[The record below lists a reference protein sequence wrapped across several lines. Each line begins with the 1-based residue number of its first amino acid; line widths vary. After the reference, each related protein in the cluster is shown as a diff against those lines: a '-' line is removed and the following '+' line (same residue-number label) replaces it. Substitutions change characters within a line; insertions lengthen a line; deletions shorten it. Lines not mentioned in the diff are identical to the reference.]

1 MNLKLNNKHDGAIP
15 TYGINAMSSMVTT
28 IGAPSLPFYQS
39 FYQYPL
45 SGAWQG
51 QLKIIFMKHCKYLL
65 LMLMAVLVFA
75 SCEKEE
81 DETSGFSKYLRMK
94 INSCERFGDV
104 LRIDFTM
111 TNVSGKD
118 LEDIEFSGVSVVD
131 NNGDEYSDLTNSAGY
146 VSFNDGFKKNYLK
159 VSIDKK
165 DEINGAFFINN
176 FKPSSVKSVDLKFSA
191 DLGSDKFNG
200 TVKDFKKIKVEDNRV
215 MRNGI
220 QTNDKALEFK
230 VTSCTRTSTG
240 DCILSMNLKNVSEK
254 NITNFSI
261 GISGSSDSFTDNQ
274 GGGYFW
280 NIIDVSVNGGNWKAW
295 SVDKLS
301 LYAGESMSVRFR
313 IPNFSRTATSLS
325 GVIGV
330 ASDVYPFTG
339 NVAKVMS
346 VEVE

>member
-1 MNLKLNNKHDGAIP
+1 
-15 TYGINAMSSMVTT
+15 
-28 IGAPSLPFYQS
+28 
-39 FYQYPL
+39 
-45 SGAWQG
+45 
-51 QLKIIFMKHCKYLL
+51 MKHFKYLL
-65 LMLMAVLVFA
+65 LMLMAVLAFA

-81 DETSGFSKYLRMK
+81 DETSGFSKYLLMK

-111 TNVSGKD
+111 TNVSGKY
-118 LEDIEFSGVSVVD
+118 LEDIEFSRVGVVD
-131 NNGDEYSDLTNSAGY
+131 NNGDESSFNAGF
-146 VSFNDGFKKNYLK
+146 VSFNDGFKKYHLK

-165 DEINGAFFINN
+165 DKIEGAFFIKD
-176 FKPSSVKSVDLKFSA
+176 FKTSSVKSVDLEFSA

-261 GISGSSDSFTDNQ
+261 GSASSTSFTDNQ
-274 GGGYFW
+274 GGGYNW
-280 NIIDVSVNGGNWKAW
+280 HIIHVSVNGGNWKVL
-295 SVDKLS
+295 SVDELS

-313 IPNFSRTATSLS
+313 IPDFSRTATSLS

-330 ASDVYPFTG
+330 DSDVYPFTG

>member
-1 MNLKLNNKHDGAIP
+1 
-15 TYGINAMSSMVTT
+15 
-28 IGAPSLPFYQS
+28 
-39 FYQYPL
+39 
-45 SGAWQG
+45 
-51 QLKIIFMKHCKYLL
+51 MKHCKYLL
-65 LMLMAVLVFA
+65 LMLMAVLAFA

-81 DETSGFSKYLRMK
+81 DETSGFSKYLQMK

-118 LEDIEFSGVSVVD
+118 LEDIEFSWVSVVD
-131 NNGDEYSDLTNSAGY
+131 NNGNGYGEHSFAGY
-146 VSFNDGFKKNYLK
+146 VSFNDGFKKNNLK

-165 DEINGAFFINN
+165 DKIEGAFFIND
-176 FKPSSVKSVDLKFSA
+176 FKPSSVKSVDLEFRA

-254 NITNFSI
+254 NITNF
-261 GISGSSDSFTDNQ
+261 GISSNSFTDNQ

-280 NIIDVSVNGGNWKAW
+280 NIIDVSVNGDNWIDW
-295 SVDKLS
+295 HVDELS

-325 GVIGV
+325 GGIGV
-330 ASDVYPFTG
+330 DSKVYPFTG

>member
-1 MNLKLNNKHDGAIP
+1 
-15 TYGINAMSSMVTT
+15 
-28 IGAPSLPFYQS
+28 
-39 FYQYPL
+39 
-45 SGAWQG
+45 
-51 QLKIIFMKHCKYLL
+51 
-65 LMLMAVLVFA
+65 MLMAVLAFA

-81 DETSGFSKYLRMK
+81 DETSGFSKYLLMK

-118 LEDIEFSGVSVVD
+118 LEDIEFSDVSVVD
-131 NNGDEYSDLTNSAGY
+131 NNGDYSGFNAGF
-146 VSFNDGFKKNYLK
+146 VSFNDGFKKYHLK

-165 DEINGAFFINN
+165 DKIEGAFFIKD
-176 FKPSSVKSVDLKFSA
+176 FKPSSVKSVDLEFLA
-191 DLGSDKFNG
+191 NLGSDKFYE

-261 GISGSSDSFTDNQ
+261 GSGSSTSITDNQ
-274 GGGYFW
+274 GGYYW
-280 NIIDVSVNGGNWKAW
+280 NTINVSVNGGNWKVLP
-295 SVDKLS
+295 VDKLS
-301 LYAGESMSVRFR
+301 LYAGESMSVRFK

-330 ASDVYPFTG
+330 DSDDYPFTG

>member
-1 MNLKLNNKHDGAIP
+1 
-15 TYGINAMSSMVTT
+15 
-28 IGAPSLPFYQS
+28 
-39 FYQYPL
+39 
-45 SGAWQG
+45 
-51 QLKIIFMKHCKYLL
+51 MKHCKYLL
-65 LMLMAVLVFA
+65 LMLMAVLAFA

-81 DETSGFSKYLRMK
+81 DETSGFSKYLLMK

-118 LEDIEFSGVSVVD
+118 LEDIEFSRVSVVD
-131 NNGDEYSDLTNSAGY
+131 NNGDEYGY
-146 VSFNDGFKKNYLK
+146 NTGSVSFNDGFKKNYLK

-165 DEINGAFFINN
+165 NKIKGAFFIKD
-176 FKPSSVKSVDLKFSA
+176 FKPSSVKSVDLEFLA
-191 DLGSDKFNG
+191 NLGSDKFYE

-261 GISGSSDSFTDNQ
+261 GSVSRTSFTDNQ
-274 GGGYFW
+274 GGYHW
-280 NIIDVSVNGGNWKAW
+280 NTVNVSVNGGNWKVS

-325 GVIGV
+325 GAIGV
-330 ASDVYPFTG
+330 DSDVYPFTG

>member
-1 MNLKLNNKHDGAIP
+1 
-15 TYGINAMSSMVTT
+15 
-28 IGAPSLPFYQS
+28 
-39 FYQYPL
+39 
-45 SGAWQG
+45 
-51 QLKIIFMKHCKYLL
+51 MKHFKYLL
-65 LMLMAVLVFA
+65 LMLMAVLSFA
-75 SCEKEE
+75 SCEKEDE
-81 DETSGFSKYLRMK
+81 ETSGFSKYLRMK

-131 NNGDEYSDLTNSAGY
+131 NNGDYSDFNAGF
-146 VSFNDGFKKNYLK
+146 VSFNDGFKKYHLK

-165 DEINGAFFINN
+165 DKIEGAFFIDD
-176 FKPSSVKSVDLKFSA
+176 FKPSSVKSVDLEFSA
-191 DLGSDKFNG
+191 NLGSDKFNG

-261 GISGSSDSFTDNQ
+261 GISGSSHSFTDDQ
-274 GGGYFW
+274 GGGYRW
-280 NIIDVSVNGGNWKAW
+280 NIIDVSVNGGNWKDW

>member
-1 MNLKLNNKHDGAIP
+1 
-15 TYGINAMSSMVTT
+15 
-28 IGAPSLPFYQS
+28 
-39 FYQYPL
+39 
-45 SGAWQG
+45 
-51 QLKIIFMKHCKYLL
+51 MKHFKYLL
-65 LMLMAVLVFA
+65 LMLMAVLAFA
-75 SCEKEE
+75 SSEKEE
-81 DETSGFSKYLRMK
+81 DETSGFSKYLLME

-131 NNGDEYSDLTNSAGY
+131 NNGDEYGGYTAGS
-146 VSFNDGFKKNYLK
+146 VSFNDGFQKNFLK

-165 DEINGAFFINN
+165 DKIEGAFFIND
-176 FKPSSVKSVDLKFSA
+176 FKPSSVKSVDLEFSA

-254 NITNFSI
+254 NITNF
-261 GISGSSDSFTDNQ
+261 GISSTSFTDNQ
-274 GGGYFW
+274 GGGYHW
-280 NIIDVSVNGGNWKAW
+280 NTINVSVNGGNWKDW
-295 SVDKLS
+295 HVDELS

-325 GVIGV
+325 GGIGV
-330 ASDVYPFTG
+330 DSKVYPFTG

>member
-1 MNLKLNNKHDGAIP
+1 
-15 TYGINAMSSMVTT
+15 
-28 IGAPSLPFYQS
+28 
-39 FYQYPL
+39 
-45 SGAWQG
+45 
-51 QLKIIFMKHCKYLL
+51 MKHCKYLL
-65 LMLMAVLVFA
+65 LMLMAVLAFA

-81 DETSGFSKYLRMK
+81 DETSGFSKYLLMK

-131 NNGDEYSDLTNSAGY
+131 NNGDEYGGYTAGS
-146 VSFNDGFKKNYLK
+146 VSFNDGFQKNFLK

-165 DEINGAFFINN
+165 DKIEGAFFIND
-176 FKPSSVKSVDLKFSA
+176 FKPSSVKSVDLDFLA
-191 DLGSDKFNG
+191 DLGSDKFQG
-200 TVKDFKKIKVEDNRV
+200 HVTDFKKIKVEDNRV

-254 NITNFSI
+254 NITNF
-261 GISGSSDSFTDNQ
+261 GISSNSFTDNQ

-280 NIIDVSVNGGNWKAW
+280 NIIDVSVNGGNWIGW
-295 SVDKLS
+295 HVDELS

-325 GVIGV
+325 GGIGV
-330 ASDVYPFTG
+330 DSKVYPFTG

>member
-1 MNLKLNNKHDGAIP
+1 
-15 TYGINAMSSMVTT
+15 
-28 IGAPSLPFYQS
+28 
-39 FYQYPL
+39 
-45 SGAWQG
+45 
-51 QLKIIFMKHCKYLL
+51 MKHFKYLL
-65 LMLMAVLVFA
+65 LMLMAVLAFA

-81 DETSGFSKYLRMK
+81 DETSGFSKYLLMK

-111 TNVSGKD
+111 TNVSEKD

-131 NNGDEYSDLTNSAGY
+131 NNGDDYGGFTAGY
-146 VSFNDGFKKNYLK
+146 VSFNDGFKKNNLK

-165 DEINGAFFINN
+165 DKIEGAFFINN
-176 FKPSSVKSVDLKFSA
+176 FKPSSVKSVDLDFLA
-191 DLGSDKFNG
+191 DLGSDKFQG
-200 TVKDFKKIKVEDNRV
+200 HVKDFKKIKVEDNRV

-254 NITNFSI
+254 NITDFSI
-261 GISGSSDSFTDNQ
+261 GISGTSNSFTDNQ

-280 NIIDVSVNGGNWKAW
+280 HNINVSVNGGNWKDW

-313 IPNFSRTATSLS
+313 IPDFSRTATSLS

-330 ASDVYPFTG
+330 DSDDYPFTG

>member
-1 MNLKLNNKHDGAIP
+1 
-15 TYGINAMSSMVTT
+15 
-28 IGAPSLPFYQS
+28 
-39 FYQYPL
+39 
-45 SGAWQG
+45 
-51 QLKIIFMKHCKYLL
+51 MKHFKYLL
-65 LMLMAVLVFA
+65 LMLMAVLSFA
-75 SCEKEE
+75 SCEKEDE
-81 DETSGFSKYLRMK
+81 ETSGFSKYLRMK

-131 NNGDEYSDLTNSAGY
+131 NNGDYSDFNAGF
-146 VSFNDGFKKNYLK
+146 VSFNDGFKKYHLK

-165 DEINGAFFINN
+165 DKIEGAFFIDD
-176 FKPSSVKSVDLKFSA
+176 FKPSSVKSVDLEFSA
-191 DLGSDKFNG
+191 NLGSDKFNG

-261 GISGSSDSFTDNQ
+261 GSGSSTSITDNQ
-274 GGGYFW
+274 GGYHW
-280 NIIDVSVNGGNWKAW
+280 NTINVSVNGGNWKVLP
-295 SVDKLS
+295 VDKLS

-313 IPNFSRTATSLS
+313 IPYFSRTATSLS
-325 GVIGV
+325 GAIGV
-330 ASDVYPFTG
+330 DSDVYPFTG

>member
-1 MNLKLNNKHDGAIP
+1 
-15 TYGINAMSSMVTT
+15 
-28 IGAPSLPFYQS
+28 
-39 FYQYPL
+39 
-45 SGAWQG
+45 
-51 QLKIIFMKHCKYLL
+51 MKHFKYLL
-65 LMLMAVLVFA
+65 LMLMAVLSFA
-75 SCEKEE
+75 SCEKEDE
-81 DETSGFSKYLRMK
+81 ETSGFSKYLRMK

-118 LEDIEFSGVSVVD
+118 LEDIEFSRVSVVD
-131 NNGDEYSDLTNSAGY
+131 NNGDYSGFNAGF
-146 VSFNDGFKKNYLK
+146 VSFNDGFKEYHLK

-165 DEINGAFFINN
+165 DKIEGAFFIKD
-176 FKPSSVKSVDLKFSA
+176 FKTSSVKSVDLEFSA

-261 GISGSSDSFTDNQ
+261 GRLSFTDNQ

-280 NIIDVSVNGGNWKAW
+280 NIMDVSVNGGNWKVLP
-295 SVDKLS
+295 VDKLS

-313 IPNFSRTATSLS
+313 IPDFSRTATSLS

-330 ASDVYPFTG
+330 DSDVYPFTG

>member
-1 MNLKLNNKHDGAIP
+1 MNQKLNNKHDGAIP

-45 SGAWQG
+45 SGAQQG

-65 LMLMAVLVFA
+65 LMLMAVLAFA

-81 DETSGFSKYLRMK
+81 DETSVFSKYLWMK

-131 NNGDEYSDLTNSAGY
+131 NNGDEYSDLTNSAGS

-165 DEINGAFFINN
+165 DKIEGAFFINN

>member
-1 MNLKLNNKHDGAIP
+1 
-15 TYGINAMSSMVTT
+15 
-28 IGAPSLPFYQS
+28 
-39 FYQYPL
+39 
-45 SGAWQG
+45 
-51 QLKIIFMKHCKYLL
+51 
-65 LMLMAVLVFA
+65 MAVLAFA

-81 DETSGFSKYLRMK
+81 DETSGFSKYLLMK

-111 TNVSGKD
+111 TNVSGKY
-118 LEDIEFSGVSVVD
+118 LEDIEFSSVGVVD
-131 NNGDEYSDLTNSAGY
+131 NNGDESSFNAGS
-146 VSFNDGFKKNYLK
+146 VSFNDGFKKNHLK

-165 DEINGAFFINN
+165 DKIEGAFFIND
-176 FKPSSVKSVDLKFSA
+176 FKTSSLKSVDLEFSA

-254 NITNFSI
+254 NITNFDI
-261 GISGSSDSFTDNQ
+261 GISGCSNSFTDNQ

-280 NIIDVSVNGGNWKAW
+280 NIIDVSVNGGNWKNW

-313 IPNFSRTATSLS
+313 IPDFSRTATSLS

-330 ASDVYPFTG
+330 GSDDYPFTG
-339 NVAKVMS
+339 DVAKVMS

>member
-1 MNLKLNNKHDGAIP
+1 
-15 TYGINAMSSMVTT
+15 
-28 IGAPSLPFYQS
+28 
-39 FYQYPL
+39 
-45 SGAWQG
+45 
-51 QLKIIFMKHCKYLL
+51 MKHFKYLL
-65 LMLMAVLVFA
+65 LMLMAVLSFA
-75 SCEKEE
+75 SCEKEDE
-81 DETSGFSKYLRMK
+81 ETSGFSKYLRMK

-131 NNGDEYSDLTNSAGY
+131 NNGDYSDFNAGF
-146 VSFNDGFKKNYLK
+146 VSFNDCFKKYHLK

-165 DEINGAFFINN
+165 DKIEGAFFIDD
-176 FKPSSVKSVDLKFSA
+176 FKPSSVKSVDLEFSA

-261 GISGSSDSFTDNQ
+261 GRLSFTDNQ

-280 NIIDVSVNGGNWKAW
+280 NIMDVSVNGGNWKVLP
-295 SVDKLS
+295 VDKLS

-313 IPNFSRTATSLS
+313 IPDFSRTATSLS

-330 ASDVYPFTG
+330 DSDVYPFTG

>member
-1 MNLKLNNKHDGAIP
+1 
-15 TYGINAMSSMVTT
+15 
-28 IGAPSLPFYQS
+28 
-39 FYQYPL
+39 
-45 SGAWQG
+45 
-51 QLKIIFMKHCKYLL
+51 MKHCKYLL
-65 LMLMAVLVFA
+65 LMLMAVLAFA

-81 DETSGFSKYLRMK
+81 DETSGFSKYLLMK

-118 LEDIEFSGVSVVD
+118 LEAIEFSGVSVVD
-131 NNGDEYSDLTNSAGY
+131 NNGDEYSDLTNSAGS
-146 VSFNDGFKKNYLK
+146 VSFNDGFKNNYLK

-165 DEINGAFFINN
+165 DKIEGAFFINN

-261 GISGSSDSFTDNQ
+261 GISGSSNSFTDNQ

-280 NIIDVSVNGGNWKAW
+280 NIIDVSVNGGNWKNW
-295 SVDKLS
+295 SVDELS

-330 ASDVYPFTG
+330 DSDVYPFTG

>member
-1 MNLKLNNKHDGAIP
+1 
-15 TYGINAMSSMVTT
+15 
-28 IGAPSLPFYQS
+28 
-39 FYQYPL
+39 
-45 SGAWQG
+45 
-51 QLKIIFMKHCKYLL
+51 MKHFKYLL
-65 LMLMAVLVFA
+65 LMLMAVLSFA

-118 LEDIEFSGVSVVD
+118 LEDIEFSGVGVVD
-131 NNGDEYSDLTNSAGY
+131 NNGDYSDFNAGF
-146 VSFNDGFKKNYLK
+146 VSFNDGFKKYHLK

-165 DEINGAFFINN
+165 DKIEGAFFIND

-261 GISGSSDSFTDNQ
+261 GISGSSNSFTDNQ

-280 NIIDVSVNGGNWKAW
+280 NIIDVSVNGGNWKDW

>member
-1 MNLKLNNKHDGAIP
+1 
-15 TYGINAMSSMVTT
+15 
-28 IGAPSLPFYQS
+28 
-39 FYQYPL
+39 
-45 SGAWQG
+45 
-51 QLKIIFMKHCKYLL
+51 
-65 LMLMAVLVFA
+65 MLMAVLSFA
-75 SCEKEE
+75 SCEKEDE
-81 DETSGFSKYLRMK
+81 ETSGFSKYLRMK

-131 NNGDEYSDLTNSAGY
+131 NNGDYSDFNAGF
-146 VSFNDGFKKNYLK
+146 VSFNDGFKKYHLK

-165 DEINGAFFINN
+165 DKIEGAFFIDD
-176 FKPSSVKSVDLKFSA
+176 FKPSSVKSVDLEFSA
-191 DLGSDKFNG
+191 NLGSDKFNG

-261 GISGSSDSFTDNQ
+261 GISGSSHSFTDNQ

-280 NIIDVSVNGGNWKAW
+280 NIIDVSVNGGNWKDW

>member
-1 MNLKLNNKHDGAIP
+1 
-15 TYGINAMSSMVTT
+15 
-28 IGAPSLPFYQS
+28 
-39 FYQYPL
+39 
-45 SGAWQG
+45 
-51 QLKIIFMKHCKYLL
+51 MKHCKYLL
-65 LMLMAVLVFA
+65 LMLMAVLAFA

-81 DETSGFSKYLRMK
+81 DETSGFSKYLLMK

-118 LEDIEFSGVSVVD
+118 LEDIEFSDVSVVD
-131 NNGDEYSDLTNSAGY
+131 NNGDEYGY
-146 VSFNDGFKKNYLK
+146 NTGSVSFNDGFKKNYLK

-165 DEINGAFFINN
+165 DKIKGAFFIKY
-176 FKPSSVKSVDLKFSA
+176 FKPSSVKSVDLKFLA
-191 DLGSDKFNG
+191 NLGSDKFYE

-254 NITNFSI
+254 NITNF
-261 GISGSSDSFTDNQ
+261 GISSNSFTDNQ
-274 GGGYFW
+274 GEGYFW
-280 NIIDVSVNGGNWKAW
+280 NIIDVSVNEGNWKDFG
-295 SVDKLS
+295 VDELS

-325 GVIGV
+325 GGIGV
-330 ASDVYPFTG
+330 DSKVYPFTG

>member
-1 MNLKLNNKHDGAIP
+1 
-15 TYGINAMSSMVTT
+15 
-28 IGAPSLPFYQS
+28 
-39 FYQYPL
+39 
-45 SGAWQG
+45 
-51 QLKIIFMKHCKYLL
+51 MKHCKYLL
-65 LMLMAVLVFA
+65 LMLMAVLAFA

-118 LEDIEFSGVSVVD
+118 LEDIEFSGVGVVD
-131 NNGDEYSDLTNSAGY
+131 NNGDYSDFNAGF
-146 VSFNDGFKKNYLK
+146 VSFNDGFKKYHLK

-165 DEINGAFFINN
+165 DKIEGAFFIDD
-176 FKPSSVKSVDLKFSA
+176 FKPSSVKSVDLEFSA
-191 DLGSDKFNG
+191 NLGSDKFNG

-261 GISGSSDSFTDNQ
+261 GRLSFTDNQ

-280 NIIDVSVNGGNWKAW
+280 NIMDVSVNGGNWKDW

-330 ASDVYPFTG
+330 DSDVYPFTG

>member
-1 MNLKLNNKHDGAIP
+1 M
-15 TYGINAMSSMVTT
+15 
-28 IGAPSLPFYQS
+28 
-39 FYQYPL
+39 
-45 SGAWQG
+45 
-51 QLKIIFMKHCKYLL
+51 
-65 LMLMAVLVFA
+65 
-75 SCEKEE
+75 E
-81 DETSGFSKYLRMK
+81 
-94 INSCERFGDV
+94 
-104 LRIDFTM
+104 
-111 TNVSGKD
+111 
-118 LEDIEFSGVSVVD
+118 
-131 NNGDEYSDLTNSAGY
+131 
-146 VSFNDGFKKNYLK
+146 
-159 VSIDKK
+159 
-165 DEINGAFFINN
+165 
-176 FKPSSVKSVDLKFSA
+176 FSA

-200 TVKDFKKIKVEDNRV
+200 TVKNFKKIKVEDNRV

-261 GISGSSDSFTDNQ
+261 GISGSSNSFTDNQ

-280 NIIDVSVNGGNWKAW
+280 NIIDVSVNGGNWKDW

>member
-1 MNLKLNNKHDGAIP
+1 
-15 TYGINAMSSMVTT
+15 
-28 IGAPSLPFYQS
+28 
-39 FYQYPL
+39 
-45 SGAWQG
+45 
-51 QLKIIFMKHCKYLL
+51 
-65 LMLMAVLVFA
+65 MLMAVLAFA

-81 DETSGFSKYLRMK
+81 DETSGFSKYLLMK

-111 TNVSGKD
+111 TNGSGKD
-118 LEDIEFSGVSVVD
+118 LEDIEFSRVSVVD
-131 NNGDEYSDLTNSAGY
+131 NNGDESSFNAGS

-165 DEINGAFFINN
+165 DKIEGAFFIDD
-176 FKPSSVKSVDLKFSA
+176 FKPSSVKSVDLEFSA

-254 NITNFSI
+254 NITDFSI
-261 GISGSSDSFTDNQ
+261 GISGSSNSFTDNQ

-280 NIIDVSVNGGNWKAW
+280 NIIDVSVNGGKWEDW
-295 SVDKLS
+295 GVDDLS
-301 LYAGESMSVRFR
+301 LYAGESISVSFR

-330 ASDVYPFTG
+330 DSDDYPFTG

>member
-1 MNLKLNNKHDGAIP
+1 
-15 TYGINAMSSMVTT
+15 
-28 IGAPSLPFYQS
+28 
-39 FYQYPL
+39 
-45 SGAWQG
+45 
-51 QLKIIFMKHCKYLL
+51 MKHFKYLL
-65 LMLMAVLVFA
+65 LMLMAVLSFA

-81 DETSGFSKYLRMK
+81 DETSGFSKYLLMK

-111 TNVSGKD
+111 TNVSGKY
-118 LEDIEFSGVSVVD
+118 LEDIEFSRVGVVD
-131 NNGDEYSDLTNSAGY
+131 NNGDESSFNAGF
-146 VSFNDGFKKNYLK
+146 VSFNDGFKKYHLK

-165 DEINGAFFINN
+165 DKIEGAFFIKD
-176 FKPSSVKSVDLKFSA
+176 FKPSSVKSVDLEFLA
-191 DLGSDKFNG
+191 NLGSDKFYE

-261 GISGSSDSFTDNQ
+261 GSASSTSFTDNQ
-274 GGGYFW
+274 GGGYNW
-280 NIIDVSVNGGNWKAW
+280 HIIHVSVNGGNWKVL
-295 SVDKLS
+295 SVDELS

-313 IPNFSRTATSLS
+313 IPDFSRTATSLS

-330 ASDVYPFTG
+330 DSDVYPFTG

>member
-1 MNLKLNNKHDGAIP
+1 
-15 TYGINAMSSMVTT
+15 
-28 IGAPSLPFYQS
+28 
-39 FYQYPL
+39 
-45 SGAWQG
+45 
-51 QLKIIFMKHCKYLL
+51 MKHCKYLL
-65 LMLMAVLVFA
+65 LMLMAVLAFA

-81 DETSGFSKYLRMK
+81 DETSGFSKYLLMK

-131 NNGDEYSDLTNSAGY
+131 NNGDEYSDLTNSAGS
-146 VSFNDGFKKNYLK
+146 VSFNDGFKNNYLK

-165 DEINGAFFINN
+165 DKIEGAFFINN

-254 NITNFSI
+254 SITNFSI

-280 NIIDVSVNGGNWKAW
+280 NIIDVSVNGGNWKSW
-295 SVDKLS
+295 FVDKLS

-330 ASDVYPFTG
+330 DSDVYPFTG

>member
-1 MNLKLNNKHDGAIP
+1 
-15 TYGINAMSSMVTT
+15 
-28 IGAPSLPFYQS
+28 
-39 FYQYPL
+39 
-45 SGAWQG
+45 
-51 QLKIIFMKHCKYLL
+51 
-65 LMLMAVLVFA
+65 MLMAVLAFA

-81 DETSGFSKYLRMK
+81 DETSGFSKYLLME

-111 TNVSGKD
+111 TNVSGKF

-131 NNGDEYSDLTNSAGY
+131 NNGNEYGGYTAGY
-146 VSFNDGFKKNYLK
+146 VSFNDGFKKNFLK

-165 DEINGAFFINN
+165 DKIEGAFFIND
-176 FKPSSVKSVDLKFSA
+176 FKPSSVKSVDLDFRA

-240 DCILSMNLKNVSEK
+240 DCILSMNLKNVSAK
-254 NITNFSI
+254 NITSF
-261 GISGSSDSFTDNQ
+261 GISSNSFTDNQ

-280 NIIDVSVNGGNWKAW
+280 NIIDVSVNGGNWIDW
-295 SVDKLS
+295 HVDELS

-325 GVIGV
+325 GGIGV
-330 ASDVYPFTG
+330 DSKVYPFTG

>member
-1 MNLKLNNKHDGAIP
+1 
-15 TYGINAMSSMVTT
+15 
-28 IGAPSLPFYQS
+28 
-39 FYQYPL
+39 
-45 SGAWQG
+45 
-51 QLKIIFMKHCKYLL
+51 MKHCKYLL
-65 LMLMAVLVFA
+65 LMLMAVLAFA

-131 NNGDEYSDLTNSAGY
+131 NNGNGYGEHSFAGY
-146 VSFNDGFKKNYLK
+146 VSFNDGFKKNNLK

-165 DEINGAFFINN
+165 DKIEGAFFIND
-176 FKPSSVKSVDLKFSA
+176 FKPSSVKSVDLDFLA
-191 DLGSDKFNG
+191 DL
-200 TVKDFKKIKVEDNRV
+200 TDFKKIKVEDNRV

-254 NITNFSI
+254 NITNL
-261 GISGSSDSFTDNQ
+261 GISTSGTSHSFTDNQ

-280 NIIDVSVNGGNWKAW
+280 NIIEVSVNGGNWIDW
-295 SVDKLS
+295 HVDELS
-301 LYAGESMSVRFR
+301 LYAGESMSVRFK

-330 ASDVYPFTG
+330 DSDDYPFTG

>member
-1 MNLKLNNKHDGAIP
+1 
-15 TYGINAMSSMVTT
+15 
-28 IGAPSLPFYQS
+28 
-39 FYQYPL
+39 
-45 SGAWQG
+45 
-51 QLKIIFMKHCKYLL
+51 MKHFKYLL
-65 LMLMAVLVFA
+65 LMLMAVLAFA

-81 DETSGFSKYLRMK
+81 DETSGFSKYLLMK

-111 TNVSGKD
+111 TNVSGKY
-118 LEDIEFSGVSVVD
+118 LEDIEFSSVGVVD
-131 NNGDEYSDLTNSAGY
+131 NNGDESSFNAGS
-146 VSFNDGFKKNYLK
+146 VSFNDGFKKNHLK

-165 DEINGAFFINN
+165 DKIEGAFFIND
-176 FKPSSVKSVDLKFSA
+176 FKTSSVKSVDLEFSA

-254 NITNFSI
+254 NITNFDI
-261 GISGSSDSFTDNQ
+261 GISGCSDSFTDNQ

-280 NIIDVSVNGGNWKAW
+280 NIIDVSVNGGNWKNW
-295 SVDKLS
+295 SVDNLS

-313 IPNFSRTATSLS
+313 IPDFSRTATSLS

-330 ASDVYPFTG
+330 GSDDYPFTG

>member
-1 MNLKLNNKHDGAIP
+1 
-15 TYGINAMSSMVTT
+15 
-28 IGAPSLPFYQS
+28 
-39 FYQYPL
+39 
-45 SGAWQG
+45 
-51 QLKIIFMKHCKYLL
+51 MKHFKYLL
-65 LMLMAVLVFA
+65 LMLMAVLAFA

-81 DETSGFSKYLRMK
+81 DETSGFSKYLLMK

-111 TNVSGKD
+111 TNVSGKY
-118 LEDIEFSGVSVVD
+118 LEDIEFSSVGVVD
-131 NNGDEYSDLTNSAGY
+131 NNGDESSFNAGS
-146 VSFNDGFKKNYLK
+146 VSFNDGFKKNHLK

-165 DEINGAFFINN
+165 DKIEGAFFIND
-176 FKPSSVKSVDLKFSA
+176 FKTSSVKSVDLEFSA

-254 NITNFSI
+254 NITNFDI
-261 GISGSSDSFTDNQ
+261 GISGCSNSFTDNQ

-280 NIIDVSVNGGNWKAW
+280 NIIDVSVNGGNWKNW
-295 SVDKLS
+295 SVDNLS

-313 IPNFSRTATSLS
+313 IPDFSRTATSLS

-330 ASDVYPFTG
+330 GSDDYPFTG
-339 NVAKVMS
+339 DVAKVMS

>member
-1 MNLKLNNKHDGAIP
+1 
-15 TYGINAMSSMVTT
+15 
-28 IGAPSLPFYQS
+28 
-39 FYQYPL
+39 
-45 SGAWQG
+45 
-51 QLKIIFMKHCKYLL
+51 MKHCKYLL
-65 LMLMAVLVFA
+65 LMLMAVLAFA

-118 LEDIEFSGVSVVD
+118 LEDIEFSGVGVVD
-131 NNGDEYSDLTNSAGY
+131 NNGNEYGVWGS
-146 VSFNDGFKKNYLK
+146 VSFNDGFKKNDLK

-165 DEINGAFFINN
+165 DKIEGAFFIND
-176 FKPSSVKSVDLKFSA
+176 FKPSSVKSVDLEFRA

-240 DCILSMNLKNVSEK
+240 DCIFSMNLKNVSEK

-261 GISGSSDSFTDNQ
+261 GSIGSSNSFTDNQ
-274 GGGYFW
+274 GGYYW
-280 NIIDVSVNGGNWKAW
+280 NTIYVSVNEGNWEVGP
-295 SVDKLS
+295 VDELS
-301 LYAGESMSVRFR
+301 LYVGESMSVRFR

-330 ASDVYPFTG
+330 TSDVYPFTG
-339 NVAKVMS
+339 NEAKVMS
-346 VEVE
+346 IEVE

>member
-1 MNLKLNNKHDGAIP
+1 
-15 TYGINAMSSMVTT
+15 
-28 IGAPSLPFYQS
+28 
-39 FYQYPL
+39 
-45 SGAWQG
+45 
-51 QLKIIFMKHCKYLL
+51 MKHCKYLL
-65 LMLMAVLVFA
+65 LMLMAVLAFA

-81 DETSGFSKYLRMK
+81 DETSGFSKYLLMK

-131 NNGDEYSDLTNSAGY
+131 NNGDEYSDLTNSAGS
-146 VSFNDGFKKNYLK
+146 VSFNDGFKDNYLK

-165 DEINGAFFINN
+165 DKIEGAFFINN

-240 DCILSMNLKNVSEK
+240 DCILSMNLENVSEK
-254 NITNFSI
+254 SITNFSI

-280 NIIDVSVNGGNWKAW
+280 NIIDVSVNGGNWKSW
-295 SVDKLS
+295 FVDKLS

-330 ASDVYPFTG
+330 DSDVYPFTG

>member
-1 MNLKLNNKHDGAIP
+1 
-15 TYGINAMSSMVTT
+15 
-28 IGAPSLPFYQS
+28 
-39 FYQYPL
+39 
-45 SGAWQG
+45 
-51 QLKIIFMKHCKYLL
+51 MKHCKYLL
-65 LMLMAVLVFA
+65 LMLMAVLAFA

-81 DETSGFSKYLRMK
+81 DETSGFSKYLLMK

-111 TNVSGKD
+111 TNVSGKY
-118 LEDIEFSGVSVVD
+118 LEDIEFSSVGVVD
-131 NNGDEYSDLTNSAGY
+131 NNGDESSFNAGS
-146 VSFNDGFKKNYLK
+146 VSFNDGFKKNHLK

-165 DEINGAFFINN
+165 DKIEGAFFINN

-240 DCILSMNLKNVSEK
+240 DCILSMNLKNVSEENK

-261 GISGSSDSFTDNQ
+261 GEANNGNSFEDNQ
-274 GGGYFW
+274 GNGYFW
-280 NIIDVSVNGGNWKAW
+280 YNVDVSVNGGNWKDYR
-295 SVDKLS
+295 VYDLS
-301 LYAGESMSVRFR
+301 LYAGESMTVKFR

-330 ASDVYPFTG
+330 NSDVYPFTG

>member
-1 MNLKLNNKHDGAIP
+1 
-15 TYGINAMSSMVTT
+15 
-28 IGAPSLPFYQS
+28 
-39 FYQYPL
+39 
-45 SGAWQG
+45 
-51 QLKIIFMKHCKYLL
+51 MKHCKYLL
-65 LMLMAVLVFA
+65 LMLMAVLAFA

-81 DETSGFSKYLRMK
+81 DETSGFSKYLLME

-118 LEDIEFSGVSVVD
+118 LEDIEFSRVSVVD
-131 NNGDEYSDLTNSAGY
+131 NNGDESSFNAGS
-146 VSFNDGFKKNYLK
+146 VSFNDGFQKNFLK

-165 DEINGAFFINN
+165 DKIEGAFFIND
-176 FKPSSVKSVDLKFSA
+176 FKPSSVKSVDLEFRA

-254 NITNFSI
+254 NITNF
-261 GISGSSDSFTDNQ
+261 GISSNSFTDNQ

-280 NIIDVSVNGGNWKAW
+280 NIIDVSVNGGNWIDW
-295 SVDKLS
+295 HVDELS

-325 GVIGV
+325 GGIGV
-330 ASDVYPFTG
+330 DSKVYPFTG

>member
-1 MNLKLNNKHDGAIP
+1 
-15 TYGINAMSSMVTT
+15 
-28 IGAPSLPFYQS
+28 
-39 FYQYPL
+39 
-45 SGAWQG
+45 
-51 QLKIIFMKHCKYLL
+51 MKHFKYLL
-65 LMLMAVLVFA
+65 LMLMAVLSFA
-75 SCEKEE
+75 SCEKEDE
-81 DETSGFSKYLRMK
+81 ETSGFSKYLRMK

-118 LEDIEFSGVSVVD
+118 LEDIEFSRVSVVD
-131 NNGDEYSDLTNSAGY
+131 NNGDYSGFNAGF
-146 VSFNDGFKKNYLK
+146 VSFNDGFKEYHLK

-165 DEINGAFFINN
+165 DKIEGAFFIKD
-176 FKPSSVKSVDLKFSA
+176 FKTSSVKSVDLEFSA

-261 GISGSSDSFTDNQ
+261 GRLSFTDNQ

-280 NIIDVSVNGGNWKAW
+280 NIMDVSVNGGNWKVLP
-295 SVDKLS
+295 VDKLS

-313 IPNFSRTATSLS
+313 IPDFSRTATSLS

>member
-1 MNLKLNNKHDGAIP
+1 
-15 TYGINAMSSMVTT
+15 
-28 IGAPSLPFYQS
+28 
-39 FYQYPL
+39 
-45 SGAWQG
+45 
-51 QLKIIFMKHCKYLL
+51 MKHFKYLL
-65 LMLMAVLVFA
+65 LMLMAVLSFA
-75 SCEKEE
+75 SCEKEDE
-81 DETSGFSKYLRMK
+81 ETSGFSKYLRMK

-111 TNVSGKD
+111 TNVRGKD

-131 NNGDEYSDLTNSAGY
+131 NNGDYSDFNAGF
-146 VSFNDGFKKNYLK
+146 VSFNDGFKKYHLK

-165 DEINGAFFINN
+165 DKIEGAFFIDD
-176 FKPSSVKSVDLKFSA
+176 FKPSSVKSVDLEFSA
-191 DLGSDKFNG
+191 NLGSDKFNG

-261 GISGSSDSFTDNQ
+261 GRLSFTDNQ

-280 NIIDVSVNGGNWKAW
+280 NIMDVSVNGGNWKVLP
-295 SVDKLS
+295 VDKLS

-313 IPNFSRTATSLS
+313 IPDFSRTATSLS

-330 ASDVYPFTG
+330 DSDVYPFTG

>member
-1 MNLKLNNKHDGAIP
+1 
-15 TYGINAMSSMVTT
+15 
-28 IGAPSLPFYQS
+28 
-39 FYQYPL
+39 
-45 SGAWQG
+45 
-51 QLKIIFMKHCKYLL
+51 MKHFKYLL
-65 LMLMAVLVFA
+65 LMLMAVLSFA
-75 SCEKEE
+75 SCEKEDE
-81 DETSGFSKYLRMK
+81 ETSGFSKYLRMK

-131 NNGDEYSDLTNSAGY
+131 NNGDYSDFNAGF
-146 VSFNDGFKKNYLK
+146 VSFNDGFKKYHLK

-165 DEINGAFFINN
+165 DKIEGAFFIDD
-176 FKPSSVKSVDLKFSA
+176 FKPSSVKSVDLEFSA
-191 DLGSDKFNG
+191 NLGSDKFNG

-230 VTSCTRTSTG
+230 VTSCTRISTG

-261 GISGSSDSFTDNQ
+261 GISGSSHSFTDDQ
-274 GGGYFW
+274 GGGYRW
-280 NIIDVSVNGGNWKAW
+280 NIIDVSVNGGNWKDW

>member
-1 MNLKLNNKHDGAIP
+1 
-15 TYGINAMSSMVTT
+15 
-28 IGAPSLPFYQS
+28 
-39 FYQYPL
+39 
-45 SGAWQG
+45 
-51 QLKIIFMKHCKYLL
+51 MKHCKYLL
-65 LMLMAVLVFA
+65 LMLMAVLAFA

-81 DETSGFSKYLRMK
+81 DETSGFSKYLLMK

-131 NNGDEYSDLTNSAGY
+131 NNGDEYSDLTNSAGS
-146 VSFNDGFKKNYLK
+146 VSFNDSFKKNYLK

-165 DEINGAFFINN
+165 DKIEGAFFINN

-254 NITNFSI
+254 NITNF
-261 GISGSSDSFTDNQ
+261 GISSNSFTDNQ

-280 NIIDVSVNGGNWKAW
+280 NIIDVSVNGGNWKDW

-325 GVIGV
+325 GGIGV
-330 ASDVYPFTG
+330 DSKVYPFTG